1 VILCVFGFGF
11 ENISLAITDYYKYDK
26 ITNIERVNP
35 ENVTFP
41 AITVCTREGYW
52 RDHYKNDVLIEE
64 ERVFSNLLKQFVNFK
79 ETGFKFFKNNSLLNI
94 SNHLD
99 TFKIN
104 DQVDKLFY
112 DCLRF
117 NALTN
122 KILELFK
129 ASSLEDGPRIF
140 FNNSYREDVSKNEYY
155 LHTFFSDFFL
165 VYVGDNSLNS
175 FEGLQY
181 LQIQLYSF
189 YNIEVEK
196 VSVETKLPEPYNP
209 CKKSSFDDPYHQ
221 MNCIET
227 CTYKE
232 IKNKYNCTF
241 QSTLF
246 SIQGFRQCVLNYR
259 VLKSEFFANC
269 LNECPLE
276 SCYSEKFTFYS
287 SPSFA
292 FNSTEF
298 RFYFRDLSTLNI
310 TQIPKT
316 DGFTFLNNIGGG
328 LGLFMGIAFP
338 NVIEFVQFI
347 LEIILILI

>member
-1 VILCVFGFGF
+1 MFYFFCFYNTVHSSVIQCRIKKIKTIFNHFKVSTKKKKWLVVKAKTIDFFKTISIPGVSKIVTTESYLLKLLWIVVILCVFGFGF

-52 RDHYKNDVLIEE
+52 RDHYKNDVVIEE

-104 DQVDKLFY
+104 DHVDNLFY

-122 KILELFK
+122 KSLELFK
-129 ASSLEDGPRIF
+129 ASSLEDGPRIV

-155 LHTFFSDFFL
+155 RYTFISGDFF
-165 VYVGDNSLNS
+165 VYVDDNSLNS

-181 LQIQLYSF
+181 LQIQPNSF
-189 YNIEVEK
+189 NNIEVEK

-209 CKKSSFDDPYHQ
+209 CKKSSFYDPYHQ
-221 MNCIET
+221 MNCIEA

-246 SIQGFRQCVLNYR
+246 SIQGLRQCVLFSWA
-259 VLKSEFFANC
+259 LH
-269 LNECPLE
+269 
-276 SCYSEKFTFYS
+276 
-287 SPSFA
+287 SP
-292 FNSTEF
+292 T
-298 RFYFRDLSTLNI
+298 
-310 TQIPKT
+310 
-316 DGFTFLNNIGGG
+316 
-328 LGLFMGIAFP
+328 
-338 NVIEFVQFI
+338 
-347 LEIILILI
+347 